1 LNLEEDYGLDK
12 PRAVNQLTKLSDTV
26 DFAESVAARAIQSR
40 GRLRQRSISTQPVAI
55 VRERGHKRA
64 SRSDGIANMK
74 AYNTTGSFFETPG
87 LITNLL
93 VAANLAAFGL
103 CYIQGNQLQI
113 PGSILFAHGA
123 LYRDAIHAG
132 QCWRLF
138 AAGFLHATPVHL
150 VLNMMCL
157 VSWGGLLEK
166 RVGPF
171 YFIIIYF
178 CSLLAGSVA
187 SVYGHPMNFIGIGAS
202 GALSGLVG
210 ALLCLFI
217 LDKIRLSMYFFVG
230 AIGLNTILMASV
242 PRIDWWSHLGGFTA
256 GLTCCAIIDLVAKLN
271 NLWLRCKF
279 PEFVKLNV
287 AISVAVLAIAGADLE
302 LDGFHVDGVLGL
314 IALLLT
320 TLVLVKLLDL
330 ILSTPRGIAI
340 AVIGFAAFYATAPF
354 LLRRSIVSAATV
366 RCEPPGQSSAIQHD
380 EIAGFLLTQMCQWR
394 TLAPYLLSVL
404 LAALT
409 IIVHRAELI
418 RGLRD
423 VGFVGASLRADR
435 NRCQGI

>member
-1 LNLEEDYGLDK
+1 MRDRGL
-12 PRAVNQLTKLSDTV
+12 
-26 DFAESVAARAIQSR
+26 
-40 GRLRQRSISTQPVAI
+40 
-55 VRERGHKRA
+55 KRA
-64 SRSDGIANMK
+64 SRSAGIANMK
-74 AYNTTGSFFETPG
+74 VYNTTGSFFETPG

-93 VAANLAAFGL
+93 VAANFTAFGL
-103 CYIQGNQLQI
+103 CYIQGNQFQI
-113 PGSILFAHGA
+113 PGSILFSHGA
-123 LYRDAIHAG
+123 LYRDAIHSG
-132 QCWRLF
+132 QYWRLF
-138 AAGFLHATPVHL
+138 AAGFLHAAPVHL

-157 VSWGGLLEK
+157 VSWGGVLEK

-171 YFIIIYF
+171 YFIVIYF

-230 AIGLNTILMASV
+230 AIGLNTILMVSV

-256 GLTCCAIIDLVAKLN
+256 GLTCCAIIDVVAKLN

-279 PEFVKLNV
+279 PEFVKSNV
-287 AISVAVLAIAGADLE
+287 AISLAVLAIAGRGLE
-302 LDGFHVDGVLGL
+302 LAGFHVDGVSLL
-314 IALLLT
+314 VALLLF

-330 ILSTPRGIAI
+330 ILSTTRGIAI
-340 AVIGFAAFYATAPF
+340 TVIGFAAFYATAPF
-354 LLRRSIVSAATV
+354 LLRQSIVSAATE
-366 RCEPPGQSSAIQHD
+366 RCELLGLNSAIQHN

-394 TLAPYLLSVL
+394 TLAPYLLSTL
-404 LAALT
+404 LVAVT
-409 IIVHRAELI
+409 IIVHRAELT

-423 VGFVGASLRADR
+423 VGFVGANLRADR

>member
-1 LNLEEDYGLDK
+1 
-12 PRAVNQLTKLSDTV
+12 
-26 DFAESVAARAIQSR
+26 
-40 GRLRQRSISTQPVAI
+40 
-55 VRERGHKRA
+55 
-64 SRSDGIANMK
+64 MK
-74 AYNTTGSFFETPG
+74 VYNTTGSFFETPG
-87 LITNLL
+87 LVTNLL
-93 VAANLAAFGL
+93 LAANFAAFML
-103 CYIQGNQLQI
+103 CYLQGHQLQI
-113 PGSILFAHGA
+113 PSNILFAHGA
-123 LYRDAIHAG
+123 LYRDAIHSG
-132 QCWRLF
+132 QYWRLL
-138 AAGFLHATPVHL
+138 AAGFLHATPIHL
-150 VLNMMCL
+150 VFNMICL

-187 SVYGHPMNFIGIGAS
+187 SVLGHPMNYLGIGAS

-217 LDKIRLSMYFFVG
+217 LDKIRLSVYFFVG
-230 AIGLNTILMASV
+230 AIGLNSILMASD

-256 GLTCCAIIDLVAKLN
+256 GLTCCAVLDLVAKLN

-287 AISVAVLAIAGADLE
+287 AISVAVLAIASAGMQVA
-302 LDGFHVDGVLGL
+302 GFDVSGLSLLVALVLL
-314 IALLLT
+314 

-330 ILSTPRGIAI
+330 VLSTTRGIAFT
-340 AVIGFAAFYATAPF
+340 VMGFATFYAAAPF
-354 LLRRSIVSAATV
+354 LLRPSIVSAAAE
-366 RCEPPGQSSAIQHD
+366 RCELLGRDSAVQNN
-380 EIAGFLLTQMCQWR
+380 ELTGFVLAQICQWR
-394 TLAPYLLSVL
+394 TLAPYLLSAL
-404 LAALT
+404 LVAVT

-423 VGFVGASLRADR
+423 VGFVGATLRADR

>member
-1 LNLEEDYGLDK
+1 
-12 PRAVNQLTKLSDTV
+12 
-26 DFAESVAARAIQSR
+26 
-40 GRLRQRSISTQPVAI
+40 
-55 VRERGHKRA
+55 
-64 SRSDGIANMK
+64 MK
-74 AYNTTGSFFETPG
+74 VYNTTGSFFQTPG

-93 VAANLAAFGL
+93 LAANFAAFIL
-103 CYIQGNQLQI
+103 CYSQGNQFQI
-113 PGSILFAHGA
+113 PGNILFAHGA
-123 LYRDAIHAG
+123 LYRDAIHGG
-132 QCWRLF
+132 QYWRLF
-138 AAGFLHATPVHL
+138 AAGFLHATPIHL

-187 SVYGHPMNFIGIGAS
+187 SVYGHPMNYIGIGAS

-217 LDKIRLSMYFFVG
+217 LDRIRLSMYFFVV

-271 NLWLRCKF
+271 NIWLRCKF
-279 PEFVKLNV
+279 PEFAKLNV
-287 AISVAVLAIAGADLE
+287 AISVAVLAIAGAG
-302 LDGFHVDGVLGL
+302 LDVAGFHIDGVSLL
-314 IALLLT
+314 IALVLL

-330 ILSTPRGIAI
+330 LLGTTRGIAI
-340 AVIGFAAFYATAPF
+340 AVIGFAAFYATVPF
-354 LLRRSIVSAATV
+354 LLQQSIFSAATE
-366 RCEPPGQSSAIQHD
+366 RCKLLDLNSAIQNN
-380 EIAGFLLTQMCQWR
+380 EIARFFVTEMCQWR

-404 LAALT
+404 VVVVT

-423 VGFVGASLRADR
+423 VGFVAATLRADR